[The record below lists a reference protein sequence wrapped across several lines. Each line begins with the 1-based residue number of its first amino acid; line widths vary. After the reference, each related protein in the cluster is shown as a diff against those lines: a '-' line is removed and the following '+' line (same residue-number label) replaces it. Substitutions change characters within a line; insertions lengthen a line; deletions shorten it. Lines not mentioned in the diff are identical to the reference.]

1 MIKIRYGVFE
11 TNSSSVHS
19 LVMCSENEY
28 NDFIHDKLL
37 YNALLHKFITKKEAL
52 DKLFD
57 RLKDNFSFQYHF
69 GKLSRKDLDNIPL
82 DEIQDYL
89 AEECNIFTSE
99 YYFSELEFETFE
111 EKYITN
117 SGETIYAF
125 GYYGHD

>member
-37 YNALLHKFITKKEAL
+37 YSCWKHEFITKKEAL

-57 RLKDNFSFQYHF
+57 RLKDNLSFQYKF
-69 GKLSRKDLDNIPL
+69 GEVSRKDLDNIL
-82 DEIQDYL
+82 LNELQYYL
-89 AEECNIFTSE
+89 ADECGIYTSD
-99 YYFSELEFETFE
+99 YYFNELEFETFE
-111 EKYITN
+111 QKYIASN
-117 SGETIYAF
+117 GEVIYAF